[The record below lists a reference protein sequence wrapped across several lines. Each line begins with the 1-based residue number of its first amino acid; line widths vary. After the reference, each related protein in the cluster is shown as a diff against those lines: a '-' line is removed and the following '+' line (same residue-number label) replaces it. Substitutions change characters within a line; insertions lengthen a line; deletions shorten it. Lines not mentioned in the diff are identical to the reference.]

1 VAAHERKGTPTAH
14 LMRRSRDGL
23 IGLANENAVLVMVR
37 RGLGMDRKRQ
47 GLSNAGY
54 GKRCGLSGA
63 YIGRLVRS
71 GQIPT
76 LADGSIDPEAADQA
90 RARNV
95 RLRMVPP
102 SPRQIVASPRQS
114 NSAKHGGDY
123 WAARTVREHFAAKLL
138 QLEFARESGKVLDAD
153 KVLQLTAGAFSNC
166 RTRLRGMGKS
176 LAPLLQHRSVGEIE
190 KLLNDAID
198 GALEALSANVLSP
211 CVASQETNDAVLGP
225 NA

>member
-1 VAAHERKGTPTAH
+1 MSSKRE
-14 LMRRSRDGL
+14 
-23 IGLANENAVLVMVR
+23 
-37 RGLGMDRKRQ
+37 GM
-47 GLSNAGY
+47 SNAAY
-54 GKRCGLSGA
+54 GKSRGLSGA
-63 YIGRLVRS
+63 YIGRLVRD

-76 LADGSIDPEAADQA
+76 LPDGSIDPNSADEA

-95 RLRMVPP
+95 RLRMDP
-102 SPRQIVASPRQS
+102 SPH
-114 NSAKHGGDY
+114 AKRGDY
-123 WAARTVREHFAAKLL
+123 WQARTVREHFAAKLL

>member
-1 VAAHERKGTPTAH
+1 MSNKRE
-14 LMRRSRDGL
+14 
-23 IGLANENAVLVMVR
+23 
-37 RGLGMDRKRQ
+37 GM
-47 GLSNAGY
+47 SNAAY
-54 GKRCGLSGA
+54 GKSRGLSGA
-63 YIGRLVRS
+63 YIGRLVRD

-176 LAPLLQHRSVGEIE
+176 LAPLLQHRNVGEIE

-198 GALEALSANVLSP
+198 GALETLSANVLSP
-211 CVASQETNDAVLGP
+211 CGVSQETSDTLLSP